1 MEQKLSCFFII
12 PFNDF
17 HVLSSFLT
25 YIIFL
30 IHLKR
35 SIIGWCQEKNGEK
48 V

>member
-1 MEQKLSCFFII
+1 MEQTLSCLFII

-35 SIIGWCQEKNGEK
+35 SMVGWCKGKYGEES
-48 V
+48 